1 MKSFNVRATTVN
13 PVSLFGLRK
22 RFTALRNF
30 QSALLF
36 AFILI
41 APQVL
46 AQSGRFSDLSV
57 PDPVMPASVPTPQ
70 SAFSYDAANSI
81 ITIPGNF
88 KGRTIHGRPSQS
100 RPI

>member
-1 MKSFNVRATTVN
+1 MKSFNIRKTTVN
-13 PVSLFGLRK
+13 PVSLFGLRNG
-22 RFTALRNF
+22 FTALRKF
-30 QSALLF
+30 QSSLLV

-57 PDPVMPASVPTPQ
+57 PDPVTPASVPTPQ
-70 SAFSYDAANSI
+70 SAFSYDAANSV
-81 ITIPGNF
+81 ITISGNL

-100 RPI
+100 RP